1 MQLRQYVGIL
11 RRFWLL
17 LVLLPLLV
25 GALSLALELREPP
38 RYAASARLAV
48 SQTPRLAGDEVPFA
62 DFNLNHSWIS
72 SEFILDDIPFI
83 VTSRA
88 FAEDVSALLA
98 EQGYAIA
105 PEAAQAGLSAS
116 TLHRTVTLAA
126 VADSPE
132 RAELLVQGAVVALQT
147 NGLRYWSRADE
158 VDTGLSVAVLD
169 PVGGAA
175 LLNGPRQLVRAVGLR
190 VGLALAAAVGVAFLW
205 YYLDDRLRNR
215 QQVEEWVGVPV
226 VAVIPREKE

>member
-1 MQLRQYVGIL
+1 MQLRRYVGIL

-38 RYAASARLAV
+38 RYGATARLVV
-48 SQTPRLAGDEVPFA
+48 SQTPRISGEEVPFA
-62 DFNLNHSWIS
+62 DFNLNHSWLS
-72 SEFILDDIPFI
+72 SEFILDDIPLI
-83 VTSRA
+83 VPSRA

-98 EQGYAIA
+98 EQGHTIA

-116 TLHRTVTLAA
+116 TLHRSVTLSA
-126 VADSPE
+126 VADNPE
-132 RAELLVQGAVVALQT
+132 HAAALAQGAAEALQA

-158 VDTGLSVAVLD
+158 FDTGLSVAVLD
-169 PVGGAA
+169 PAGGAA

-190 VGLALAAAVGVAFLW
+190 VGLALAAAVGIAFLW
-205 YYLDDRLRNR
+205 YYLDDRLRDR

-226 VAVIPREKE
+226 VAVIPREK

>member
-1 MQLRQYVGIL
+1 MQLRRYVGIL

-17 LVLLPLLV
+17 LLLLPLLV

-38 RYAASARLAV
+38 RYGVSTRLVV
-48 SQTPRLAGDEVPFA
+48 SQTPRLSEAEMPFA
-62 DFNLNHSWIS
+62 DFNLNHSWLS
-72 SEFILDDIPFI
+72 SEFILDDIPLI
-83 VTSRA
+83 VTSRT
-88 FAEDVSALLA
+88 FAQDVSALLA
-98 EQGYAIA
+98 AQGYEIA
-105 PEAAQAGLSAS
+105 PAAAQAGLSAS
-116 TLHRTVTLAA
+116 TLHRVVTLSA

-132 RAELLVQGAVVALQT
+132 HAEALARGAVAALQA

-158 VDTGLSVAVLD
+158 VDTGMSVAVLD
-169 PVGGAA
+169 PPAGAA

-205 YYLDDRLRNR
+205 YYLDDRLRDR

-226 VAVIPREKE
+226 VAVIPKE

>member
-1 MQLRQYVGIL
+1 MQLRRYVGIL

-38 RYAASARLAV
+38 RYGATARLVV
-48 SQTPRLAGDEVPFA
+48 SQTPRLSGAEVPFA
-62 DFNLNHSWIS
+62 DFNLNHSWLS
-72 SEFILDDIPFI
+72 SEFILDDIPLV

-88 FAEDVSALLA
+88 FATDVSALLA
-98 EQGYAIA
+98 EQGYVIA

-116 TLHRTVTLAA
+116 TLHRSVTLSA

-132 RAELLVQGAVVALQT
+132 HATALAQGAAAALQA

-158 VDTGLSVAVLD
+158 IDTGLSIAVLD
-169 PVGGAA
+169 PAGGAA

-190 VGLALAAAVGVAFLW
+190 VALALAAAVGVAFLW
-205 YYLDDRLRNR
+205 YYLDDRLRDR
-215 QQVEEWVGVPV
+215 QQVEEWVEMPV
-226 VAVIPREKE
+226 IAVIPKEK

>member
-1 MQLRQYVGIL
+1 MQLRRYVGIL

-38 RYAASARLAV
+38 RYGATARLVV
-48 SQTPRLAGDEVPFA
+48 SQTPRIAGEDVPFA
-62 DFNLNHSWIS
+62 DLNLNHSWLS
-72 SEFILDDIPFI
+72 SEFILDDIPLI

-88 FAEDVSALLA
+88 FAEDVSALLS
-98 EQGYAIA
+98 EQGHTIS
-105 PEAAQAGLSAS
+105 PDVAQAGLSAS
-116 TLHRTVTLAA
+116 TLHRSVTLSA
-126 VADSPE
+126 VADNPE
-132 RAELLVQGAVVALQT
+132 HAAALAQGAAEALQA

-169 PVGGAA
+169 PAGGAA

-190 VGLALAAAVGVAFLW
+190 VGLALAAAVGIAFLW
-205 YYLDDRLRNR
+205 YYLDDRLRDR
-215 QQVEEWVGVPV
+215 RQVEEWVGVPV
-226 VAVIPREKE
+226 IAVIPREK